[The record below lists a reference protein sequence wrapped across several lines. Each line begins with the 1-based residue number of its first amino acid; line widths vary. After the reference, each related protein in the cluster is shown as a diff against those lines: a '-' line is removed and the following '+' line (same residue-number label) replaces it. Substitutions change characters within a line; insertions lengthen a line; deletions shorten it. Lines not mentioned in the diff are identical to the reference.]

1 MKANFEF
8 SIREETLEKLNLGTH
23 PKLHRFLELAIVDF
37 VFYNFSAAI
46 TTLFKL
52 LYEDDKYTL
61 DEFLKKFHFTLY
73 SETSFDSNVEY
84 LFITEHEAKLI
95 ANELQFQYIEAHP
108 NFLKVHAQNYPGCEE
123 ELRVLSIE
131 LEANHPVL
139 FYNAVKS
146 IQNLEPEEVLSCIK
160 LLLSEKEA
168 SQLEGLE
175 KMKHNRKY
183 QKLLLPYAKKIGLFL
198 QAYSNVTKQL
208 VKAAQAELNTS
219 LSPFAP
225 LAELRDKLPETAPV
239 ATTNPEEP
247 KCSPENSAPVCAKTT
262 ENKQE
267 KSSYLKE
274 YSIPTELKKFIVNK
288 NSLSFNIP
296 GSDEFWN
303 QMKQF
308 RNMGIDLNVLV
319 DNMDYLLAVIT
330 AHDDLEKAT
339 DTLISAEKDFDV
351 ARDNFSKENIQ
362 SLHTFVA
369 AAKALQDAK
378 NFYDTAFAKVVEIC
392 KNYPKN

>member
-1 MKANFEF
+1 MKANFEI
-8 SIREETLEKLNLGTH
+8 SIREETFEKLNLGTNS
-23 PKLHRFLELAIVDF
+23 KMHRFLKESIDDF
-37 VFYNFSAAI
+37 LYYNFSAAI

-61 DEFLKKFHFTLY
+61 DEFLKKLHFTLY
-73 SETSFDSNVEY
+73 SETSFDSTVEY
-84 LFITEHEAKLI
+84 LFITEQEAKLI
-95 ANELQFQYIEAHP
+95 ANELQFQYVEAHP
-108 NFLKVHAQNYPGCEE
+108 NFLKVNAQNYPGCEE
-123 ELRVLSIE
+123 ELRALSIQ

-146 IQNLEPEEVLSCIK
+146 IQNLEPEEVAACIK

-168 SQLEGLE
+168 TQLEGLE

-183 QKLLLPYAKKIGLFL
+183 QKLLLPYAKKIGLLL

-225 LAELRDKLPETAPV
+225 LSELRDKLPETAPV
-239 ATTNPEEP
+239 ATTNQEEP
-247 KCSPENSAPVCAKTT
+247 KCSPENSAPVCANTID
-262 ENKQE
+262 NKQE

-274 YSIPTELKKFIVNK
+274 YSIPTELKKFT
-288 NSLSFNIP
+288 SLSFNMSEF
-296 GSDEFWN
+296 GEFWN

-308 RNMGIDLNVLV
+308 RATGIDLNIVV
-319 DNMDYLLAVIT
+319 DNMDSLLAYSAAYDV
-330 AHDDLEKAT
+330 LQQAT
-339 DTLISAEKDFDV
+339 QSLISAEKDFDV
-351 ARDNFSKENIQ
+351 AKDNFSKENIH

-369 AAKALQDAK
+369 AARALQDAK
-378 NFYDTAFAKVVEIC
+378 NFYDVAFVKVVEIC
-392 KNYPKN
+392 ENYPKN